1 MNSIL
6 IDGHESKTDCLR
18 EINRK
23 KKILMNKACR
33 TTKGDEYSSLI
44 KEIKSLEV
52 ESERI
57 KKSFI

>member
-6 IDGHESKTDCLR
+6 IDGHVSKTDCLR

-23 KKILMNKACR
+23 KKILMNKACH
-33 TTKGDEYSSLI
+33 TTKGDEYNSLI